1 MKRTKKMIIQALQ
14 QLVDKLPKGYRRNA
28 IMSRIIKLKLK

>member
-28 IMSRIIKLKLK
+28 IMRRIVKIKTK